1 MLSLLYGPTL
11 IQDGELGC
19 SIPGSVARR
28 HRGAMGAQ
36 GRSPWEGPSLQRSGG
51 PGGSA
56 SEGGAGLRAEGPACA
71 KVWER

>member
-1 MLSLLYGPTL
+1 MVQLSSKMENWVVPFR
-11 IQDGELGC
+11 
-19 SIPGSVARR
+19 GSVARR